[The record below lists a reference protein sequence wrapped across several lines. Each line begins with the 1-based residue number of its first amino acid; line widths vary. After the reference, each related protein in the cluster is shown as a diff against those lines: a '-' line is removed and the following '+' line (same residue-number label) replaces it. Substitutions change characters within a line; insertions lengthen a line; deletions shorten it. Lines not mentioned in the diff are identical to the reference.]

1 MIIMATLSNHY
12 STFCWDSHF

>member
-1 MIIMATLSNHY
+1 MATLSNHY